1 MGNGYCA
8 QSCRTWAWTTGR
20 RRRRESASRP
30 EMRAKGMQLAAGD
43 VAVAQ
48 PWRGV
53 AWQLSTI
60 RQGQA
65 HTGGLHQVRKS
76 GASSVEHSHAAERG
90 SQISD
95 QISSA
100 WTTRSSCTM
109 SSAGSSLRMQET
121 SYMLSYDPNSVSE
134 EKGRLLPPLRSGPS
148 RYGTGHKYPLGF
160 SIRD

>member
-65 HTGGLHQVRKS
+65 HTATQVAFHPPHQVRKS
-76 GASSVEHSHAAERG
+76 RASSVEHSHAAERG

-109 SSAGSSLRMQET
+109 SSAGSSLMDGNWRPEIQ
-121 SYMLSYDPNSVSE
+121 NA
-134 EKGRLLPPLRSGPS
+134 
-148 RYGTGHKYPLGF
+148 
-160 SIRD
+160 RDELYVEL